1 MRHAKSSWDDLN
13 INDFDRPL
21 SKRGKKNAKMICE
34 FFVKKKFKFDYALI
48 SSSKRTKKT
57 FQILSKKINKPKK
70 FERWIETPFNS
81 QNNKCNCHC
90 KCRLHS
96 RMLCRSFKS

>member
-48 SSSKRTKKT
+48 SS
-57 FQILSKKINKPKK
+57 
-70 FERWIETPFNS
+70 
-81 QNNKCNCHC
+81 
-90 KCRLHS
+90 
-96 RMLCRSFKS
+96 